1 MLPCLTLLL
10 SWKGVDK
17 QLSNFTC
24 IIWCAYKTRLL
35 LFWKACFAHVLNGS
49 RGEMPE
55 KHLETLSWKTAMDH
69 EGSEA

>member
-24 IIWCAYKTRLL
+24 IIWCAYKTGLL
-35 LFWKACFAHVLNGS
+35 LFWKACFANFLELTLHGS
-49 RGEMPE
+49 HGEMP
-55 KHLETLSWKTAMDH
+55 
-69 EGSEA
+69 